1 MEALGEVPDIPL
13 FPSVY
18 SYNNPYVENLLEV
31 GLPEL
36 SASRRV
42 LVLGSGSGLDAAC
55 IAMKY
60 KVAVDATD
68 VNPIAIANTKVAAGR
83 CGVEHLVRSYVSDA
97 FDNIHEKFNTI
108 FFEAPL
114 ATEVIKTDANRYD
127 MEGALLRR
135 VLRGLPDHLLPGGR
149 MFLMSRPDLSPYVNL
164 IGLCVKTRRYF
175 EPLSRVAIHEISLEK
190 GCSQ

>member
-1 MEALGEVPDIPL
+1 
-13 FPSVY
+13 
-18 SYNNPYVENLLEV
+18 
-31 GLPEL
+31 
-36 SASRRV
+36 
-42 LVLGSGSGLDAAC
+42 
-55 IAMKY
+55 
-60 KVAVDATD
+60 
-68 VNPIAIANTKVAAGR
+68 
-83 CGVEHLVRSYVSDA
+83 
-97 FDNIHEKFNTI
+97 
-108 FFEAPL
+108 
-114 ATEVIKTDANRYD
+114 